1 MEQVCPDGVNR
12 PPASA
17 EGLLPLCVDLDGTL
31 TAADTLWESVAS
43 VPAGSAGAWLE
54 IATALA
60 KGRAAFKEAV
70 SRHAALDVET
80 LPWNEGLLD
89 YLRAEKARG
98 RLIVLVTAA
107 HRSIAEAVQRQLGLF
122 DEVLA
127 TGDGRN
133 LKGQAKAALLRA
145 RFGERGF
152 VYAGDSTAD
161 LAVWAAAAAA
171 VPVGV
176 SGSVR
181 RRIGAP
187 VEREFV
193 ARGGTWA
200 ALAGA
205 LRVHQWLKNV
215 LVAVP
220 LVTSFDLRNPA
231 TALKVLLAAA
241 ALSLVASA
249 QYLVND
255 VLDRQADRRHPKKR
269 GRAVASGRLSIPL
282 ALAAAGVLLAAGIA
296 GGAWIDGAGLAVLL
310 GGYFG
315 LSLLY
320 SGWVKTMPL
329 ADVFLLA
336 GLYVY
341 RLVVGG
347 EVSGH
352 PVSVWLL
359 NFSFFCFLSLA
370 FLKRYVELTAHEGAA
385 ETGVARRGYAA
396 GDAPMLSA
404 MGVGSHFVAAV
415 VLALYLHSETA
426 GVIYPRP
433 HFLWGLVPVYLLLQC
448 RMWLWASRGWMEDDP
463 VRFVLRDRAGWMLLG
478 AGVLV
483 YVLAVAPVGR

>member
-1 MEQVCPDGVNR
+1 MEQVGP
-12 PPASA
+12 
-17 EGLLPLCVDLDGTL
+17 EGLTRQPDTEERLPLCVDLDGTL

-43 VPAGSAGAWLE
+43 LPAGRAGAWLE
-54 IATALA
+54 IGAALT

-80 LPWNEGLLD
+80 LPWNEELLE

-98 RLIVLVTAA
+98 RRIVLVTAA

-127 TGDGRN
+127 SGDGRN
-133 LKGQAKAALLRA
+133 LKGGAKAAALRA

-152 VYAGDSTAD
+152 VYAGDSAAD
-161 LAVWAAAAAA
+161 LAVWAAAAGA

-187 VEREFV
+187 VEREFA
-193 ARGGTWA
+193 ARGGRWA

-205 LRVHQWLKNV
+205 LRVHQWLKNA

-220 LVTSFDLRNPA
+220 LVTAFDLRSPS
-231 TALKVLLAAA
+231 TALKVLLAAV

-269 GRAVASGRLSIPL
+269 GRAVASGRLSIPA
-282 ALAAAGVLLAAGIA
+282 ALAAAGVLLAAGVA
-296 GGAWIDGAGLAVLL
+296 GGAWTGGAGLALLL

-352 PVSVWLL
+352 TVSVWLL

-370 FLKRYVELTAHEGAA
+370 FLKRYVELTAHEGPPEAA
-385 ETGVARRGYAA
+385 LARRGYVT
-396 GDAPMLSA
+396 GDAAMLGA

-415 VLALYLHSETA
+415 VLALYVHSETA
-426 GVIYPRP
+426 GAIYQRP
-433 HFLWGLVPVYLLLQC
+433 QFLWGLVPAYLFLQC
-448 RMWLWASRGWMEDDP
+448 RLWLWASRGWIEEDP

-483 YVLAVAPVGR
+483 YLLAVVPAGR